1 MMQKQEEKALIKER
15 PKMTMQ
21 IGERSGTKKL
31 MKMKKTEFNSGIM
44 IPKKKEQDKEVE
56 DTVKQ
61 HVKKEMMK
69 LIRKRKVPVPEN
81 LQKLAPSTRKEKC
94 QTKQVKMIKE
104 EMILAFKTVEDLDM
118 SNELD
123 KAVEKVELKES
134 LSEYTK
140 ETLFEYIEKVEEKK
154 V

>member
-1 MMQKQEEKALIKER
+1 
-15 PKMTMQ
+15 
-21 IGERSGTKKL
+21 
-31 MKMKKTEFNSGIM
+31 
-44 IPKKKEQDKEVE
+44 
-56 DTVKQ
+56 
-61 HVKKEMMK
+61 
-69 LIRKRKVPVPEN
+69 
-81 LQKLAPSTRKEKC
+81 
-94 QTKQVKMIKE
+94 MIKE